1 MKTLGELRVGD
12 EFQLVHY
19 DGGYITDIKK
29 HTISIITEIQIGII
43 IKFFDESNYLR
54 GVTIEKTEYDLLDAP
69 SYYCG
74 SIIADKNHVI
84 ELLENDKKKFDEQ
97 YNEIYNK
104 IHHG

>member
-12 EFQLVHY
+12 EFWLVHY
-19 DGGYITDIKK
+19 EGEYIIDIKK

-43 IKFFDESNYLR
+43 IKFFDEGNYLR

-84 ELLENDKKKFDEQ
+84 ELVKNDKKKFDEQ
-97 YNEIYNK
+97 YNELLKSI
-104 IHHG
+104 

>member
-12 EFQLVHY
+12 EFWLVQY
-19 DGGYITDIKK
+19 EGGYIIDIKK
-29 HTISIITEIQIGII
+29 HTISIINEIQIGII

-54 GVTIEKTEYDLLDAP
+54 GVAIEKTEYDLLDAP

-84 ELLENDKKKFDEQ
+84 ELVENDKKKFDEQ
-97 YNEIYNK
+97 YNELLKSI
-104 IHHG
+104 